1 VVLLLAAFLLP
12 WGAAAAFAASA
23 AGPATARADSLRH
36 RSRPFLVML
45 RSAAV
50 PGWGQLYNHKYLKAV
65 GVVAGEGLLAY
76 QAWNEYRKENDAVDR
91 LSAIATADVEAGVDY
106 QSDPAYLAADQD
118 REVHRNKK
126 INWIWWGIAAHLLS
140 TVDAY
145 VDAHLGTF
153 EADFGS
159 SEPGEKPRL
168 TLALR
173 TRF

>member
-1 VVLLLAAFLLP
+1 VVLLLAAFLLS
-12 WGAAAAFAASA
+12 WGAAAALAASA
-23 AGPATARADSLRH
+23 PGPATVHADSLRH

-76 QAWNEYRKENDAVDR
+76 QAWSEYRKENDAVDR
-91 LSAIATADVEAGVDY
+91 LSAIANADVEAGVNY
-106 QSDPAYLAADQD
+106 QLDPVYLAADQD